1 MTRELPDGFE
11 LDDDPARIDVDAVHR
26 FLSEEAYW
34 APGRTRDD
42 VARSVRDASRVVGLY
57 HDGRQIGFTRTIDLG
72 SGVGL
77 QPTAFLF
84 DVYVLPEYR
93 GRGLGVE
100 LVRESVERGPYAEHA
115 WLLRT
120 EDAHSLYRKFGFENP
135 DERWMVR
142 PVPRS

>member
-1 MTRELPDGFE
+1 VRRELPDGFE
-11 LDDDPARIDVDAVHR
+11 LDDDPIRIDIDAVHR
-26 FLSEEAYW
+26 FLSQEAYW
-34 APGRTRDD
+34 ALGRSLED

-57 HDGRQIGFTRTIDLG
+57 HDGCQIGFTRTIDLG

-77 QPTAFLF
+77 PPTVFLF

-100 LVRESVERGPYAEHA
+100 LVRESVERGPYADHA

-120 EDAHSLYRKFGFENP
+120 EDAHALYRKFGFDDP

-142 PVPRS
+142 PARDS